1 MHKDLFSKKVP
12 FTKRHSE
19 SPISNLEYHL
29 DYNLVGFNSS
39 NLKNSLRSRWCPP
52 ASRSVSHK
60 EMTGEALKQK
70 PGLPN
75 ILNALRSGSFQLGV
89 TRRWRLGST
98 ACRLNFFRA
107 KSS

>member
-1 MHKDLFSKKVP
+1 
-12 FTKRHSE
+12 
-19 SPISNLEYHL
+19 
-29 DYNLVGFNSS
+29 
-39 NLKNSLRSRWCPP
+39 
-52 ASRSVSHK
+52 
-60 EMTGEALKQK
+60 MTGEALKQK